1 MSEKPQIKH
10 NDELYQLLR
19 KGKVEEFNA
28 RKAAGETIDLVNSD
42 FRGINLRGLDA
53 AGLDLSDCYFRQAD
67 LRGLDLSST
76 KLDGASF
83 HSAKI
88 SGSLFPDDFSADEI
102 NLSLEHGTRL
112 RRGK

>member
-1 MSEKPQIKH
+1 MSEKPHIKH
-10 NDELYQLLR
+10 DDELYQLLR
-19 KGKVEEFNA
+19 KGKVEEFNV
-28 RKAAGETIDLVNSD
+28 RKTSGEAIDLVNCD
-42 FRGINLRGLDA
+42 FRGIKLRGLDA
-53 AGLDLSDCYFRQAD
+53 AGLDLSGCYFRQAD
-67 LRGLDLSST
+67 LRGLDLSNT

-88 SGSLFPDDFSADEI
+88 SGTLFPDDFSADEI